1 MMKNPQFGFVARPF
15 TGKFHFGATP
25 LAGRKPQALP
35 IRAWPWR
42 QQIACLQAVTAAM
55 VIIAFPAFSAPV
67 FTPTSVP
74 LPGVAYSSV
83 ACGDF
88 NNDGKP
94 DVLLTGADASFNGI
108 CQIWQNGSNNVFTK
122 LNTSLPG
129 ISSSAGAR
137 GDFDND
143 GRLDLLL
150 TGFAGVNGNN
160 FPIYLSQVWRNLGD
174 GTFTNLQAG
183 LPGVNTGAVALGDYD
198 NDGNLDIL
206 LTGYSSTG
214 AIAQVWRN
222 LGNGTFTNINARLPG
237 VFYSSV
243 AWGDYDNDGLL
254 DILLTGTSNGFGNT
268 AVTQLWRNLGNGSFG
283 KINTG
288 LPGVLLGAGAWGD
301 FDRDGLLDL
310 LLTGH
315 TSTGAVSQVWRN
327 LGNGAFSNLNVG
339 LPGVHQSSVALADYD
354 NDGELDIV
362 LAGTGTQTNLICQ
375 VWRNT
380 GSGVF
385 TNLNTGLPGFRS
397 GSVAWADFDSDGRLD
412 LLLTGLD
419 GGGVPLLTI
428 HHNNTGLSSVFA
440 PRINRLKALSNG
452 GCQLSFAGEI
462 GFGYT
467 VWASTNLIQWSALGI
482 PNESGF
488 GAFQF
493 TDRQTA
499 NSRSRYY
506 RLSRP

>member
-1 MMKNPQFGFVARPF
+1 MIKSPQSGFVRRPV
-15 TGKFHFGATP
+15 TGKFQFGTTP

-35 IRAWPWR
+35 IRARPWR
-42 QQIACLQAVTAAM
+42 ERIACLQAATAAM
-55 VIIAFPAFSAPV
+55 VFIAFPAFSAPV
-67 FTPTSVP
+67 FAPASIP

-108 CQIWQNGSNNVFTK
+108 CQIWQNGSPGVFTR
-122 LNTSLPG
+122 LSSSLPG
-129 ISSSAGAR
+129 LSSSAVAR

-150 TGFAGVNGNN
+150 TGFAGVNANG
-160 FPIYLSQVWRNLGD
+160 FPMYLSQIWRNLGD

-183 LPGVNTGAVALGDYD
+183 LPGVDTGAVALGDFD
-198 NDGNLDIL
+198 NDGNLDVL

-214 AIAQVWRN
+214 AVAQVWRN
-222 LGNGTFTNINARLPG
+222 LGNGSFSNINAGLPG

-268 AVTQLWRNLGNGSFG
+268 AVTQLWRNLGNGAFT
-283 KINTG
+283 KISIN
-288 LPGVLLGAGAWGD
+288 LPGVLLGAVAWGD
-301 FDRDGLLDL
+301 FDQDRRLDI
-310 LLTGH
+310 LLTGKAD
-315 TSTGAVSQVWRN
+315 TGAVSQVWRN
-327 LGNGAFSNLNVG
+327 LGNGSFTNLNVG
-339 LPGVHQSSVALADYD
+339 LPGVSQSSVALADYD
-354 NDGELDIV
+354 NDGKLDIV

-385 TNLNTGLPGFRS
+385 TNLNAGLPGFRS

-419 GGGVPLLTI
+419 VGVNPLL
-428 HHNNTGLSSVFA
+428 HVYHNNTALSSTSG
-440 PRINRLKALSNG
+440 PRINRLKTLSDG
-452 GCQLSFAGEI
+452 GCQLSFDGET

-482 PNESGF
+482 PNDGGP

-493 TDRQTA
+493 IDRNTTSTQ
-499 NSRSRYY
+499 SRYY
-506 RLSRP
+506 RVSQP